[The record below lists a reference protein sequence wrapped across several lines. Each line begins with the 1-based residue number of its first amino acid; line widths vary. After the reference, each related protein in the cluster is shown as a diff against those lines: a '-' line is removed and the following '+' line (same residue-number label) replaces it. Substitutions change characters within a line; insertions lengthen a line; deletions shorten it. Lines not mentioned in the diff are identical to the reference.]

1 MPRFPRL
8 PLEEEAI
15 SLLCLCVVPYVRAKL
30 EDRVTQY
37 QLLGVSQGW
46 VQVLLRLH
54 STLHFIWEGSVLSN
68 YVSYMT
74 GHAASHSPLLHL
86 AGVTLQYAAEKEQ
99 ESKYGLYLDSGNG
112 NRKVGSYLVRL
123 ITLLDVQVSAPVSE
137 VHGVPAD
144 VYIGVWSIL
153 PSVPA
158 VLAPG

>member
-8 PLEEEAI
+8 PLKEEAI
-15 SLLCLCVVPYVRAKL
+15 SLLCLCVVPYLRAKL

-46 VQVLLRLH
+46 VQALLRLH
-54 STLHFIWEGSVLSN
+54 STLHFMWEGSVLSN
-68 YVSYMT
+68 YMSYMT

-86 AGVTLQYAAEKEQ
+86 AGVTLQYAAEHEQ
-99 ESKYGLYLDSGNG
+99 ESKYGLYIDCRNG
-112 NRKVGSYLVRL
+112 NRKIGSYLVHL
-123 ITLLDVQVSAPVSE
+123 AMLLDVQVSPPVTE

-144 VYIGVWSIL
+144 VYVGVWSIL
-153 PSVPA
+153 SSVPA